1 MPSSG
6 SFLRQ
11 IRGRSTSWRWSTSN
25 SCKCSAV
32 EGAYNCEGSFKQ
44 MEGLYM
50 DGNDNAGLATTKR
63 VMVVVDHTSHSKHAM
78 MWALTYLA
86 NKGDLLTLLQ
96 IIPPSHK
103 GSRGRTSG
111 SGTDSSTPYLAS
123 SLGSLCKASRPERCL
138 IWGNYQVEVEALV
151 IQGPK
156 LATVVNQVKK
166 LEVTVL
172 VLGQRRPSTLFSW
185 WVQDSNLCLCA
196 TSNIEDFAEQCINNA
211 ECWAI
216 GVRKQT
222 EGMSGYLITTKR
234 QKDFWLLA

>member
-1 MPSSG
+1 
-6 SFLRQ
+6 
-11 IRGRSTSWRWSTSN
+11 
-25 SCKCSAV
+25 
-32 EGAYNCEGSFKQ
+32 

-50 DGNDNAGLATTKR
+50 YGNDNAGLAASKR

-78 MWALTYLA
+78 MWALTHLA
-86 NKGDLLTLLQ
+86 NKGDLLTLLH

-103 GSRGRTSG
+103 GNSGRTSG
-111 SGTDSSTPYLAS
+111 SGTDSSTPYLAT
-123 SLGSLCKASRPERCL
+123 SLGSLCKASRPE
-138 IWGNYQVEVEALV
+138 VEVEALV

-156 LATVVNQVKK
+156 LTTVMNQVKK

-211 ECWAI
+211 ECWTI